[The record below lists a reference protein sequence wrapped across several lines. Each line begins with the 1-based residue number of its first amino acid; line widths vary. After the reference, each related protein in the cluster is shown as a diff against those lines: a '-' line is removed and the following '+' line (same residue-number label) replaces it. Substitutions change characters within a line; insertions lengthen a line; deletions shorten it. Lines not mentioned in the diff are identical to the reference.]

1 MKELILSKDGKT
13 TMTSL
18 ELLEQINLFR
28 AEIEGKTELAH
39 RSLLGII
46 RDEFEEEINA
56 QKLLPVEYTDK
67 KGEKRP
73 MFELTFSQA
82 KQVLMRESK
91 SVRRAVID
99 YIEKLEKAFSERQPQ
114 THTDEHEKA
123 FDVPQT
129 FAEALRLAAEQAELI
144 EAQTKQLEEQKPKVD
159 FADKLLKSKDS
170 ILIREFAKIMWEEGV
185 CQFGEKK
192 MFACLRNNG
201 YLMKGNEPYQKY
213 IHLFEVQERPID
225 TAFGVKI
232 TTTTKITPHGQLY
245 FYNKLKELESNF
257 QITTYTLGGNI

>member
-1 MKELILSKDGKT
+1 MKHGVPHPQSLSKT
-13 TMTSL
+13 
-18 ELLEQINLFR
+18 
-28 AEIEGKTELAH
+28 
-39 RSLLGII
+39 
-46 RDEFEEEINA
+46 
-56 QKLLPVEYTDK
+56 
-67 KGEKRP
+67 
-73 MFELTFSQA
+73 
-82 KQVLMRESK
+82 
-91 SVRRAVID
+91 
-99 YIEKLEKAFSERQPQ
+99 IEKNFIPEGDLYRLLTHSELPSAESFEQWVF
-114 THTDEHEKA
+114 DEVLPEIRKTGKYEIEKA

-129 FAEALRLAAEQAELI
+129 FAQALRLAAEQAELI

-192 MFACLRNNG
+192 MFAWLRNNG

-257 QITTYTLGGNI
+257 QITYNLQGGNI